1 MVRAAMEKALKS
13 GLALAVALTAFGVSS
28 SAHAQHYEEAM
39 IPRQSSL
46 GSPEFF
52 ALELRGGP
60 YSPNSDPV
68 AMLYPDDSGPM
79 LAVEFDVM
87 FLRIPYVGRVGVG
100 MGLGWA
106 RLTDKAL
113 DATTMMRTDEEIVLT
128 VIDIPVMGVLR
139 IDALSRELDIPLLL
153 TGKLGVDFV
162 LWDEDKGETQSG
174 SGLGIGLRWGVNAA
188 LELDFFDRAAARSLD
203 EEWGINH
210 TYLFFEYWGSTA
222 EDDFA
227 LGDQTWS
234 IGLGFLF

>member
-1 MVRAAMEKALKS
+1 MKS
-13 GLALAVALTAFGVSS
+13 WVVLGVLGVSALTSS
-28 SAHAQHYEEAM
+28 SAVAQHYDEAM
-39 IPRQSSL
+39 IPSERSL

-60 YSPNSDPV
+60 YSPDSAPV
-68 AMLYPDDSGPM
+68 AVVYPDDSGPM
-79 LAVEFDVM
+79 LAIEFDVM
-87 FLRIPYVGRVGVG
+87 FLRIPYVGRAGVG
-100 MGLGWA
+100 LGLGWA

-113 DATTMMRTDEEIVLT
+113 DAATDMRTDEEVVLS
-128 VIDIPVMGVLR
+128 VIDIPAMAVLR
-139 IDALSRELDIPLLL
+139 VDALSRELDIPLLL
-153 TGKLGVDFV
+153 TGKLGLDFM

-174 SGLGIGLRWGVNAA
+174 SGIGIGLRWGVNAA